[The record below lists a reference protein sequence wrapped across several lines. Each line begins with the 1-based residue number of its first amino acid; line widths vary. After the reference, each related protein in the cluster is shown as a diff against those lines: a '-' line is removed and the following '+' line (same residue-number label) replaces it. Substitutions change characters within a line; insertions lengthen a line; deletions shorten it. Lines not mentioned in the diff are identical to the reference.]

1 MGSLMARIEQKGL
14 LFGSRLYGGYT
25 EKSDY
30 DYLVYVPD
38 EDTFIKFL
46 NNNGVKTKDIVIES
60 GYENAQLGND
70 SSIMFMLEDK
80 EINIILYTKLDKWKS
95 AKNAY
100 KKLKLFMENET
111 SKLIMANS
119 HLRHRIVELVF
130 DSELN

>member
-46 NNNGVKTKDIVIES
+46 NNNGVKTKDIVIKS

-80 EINIILYTKLDKWKS
+80 EINIILYTKLDKWQS

-100 KKLKLFMENET
+100 KKLKEFMGNET
-111 SKLIMANS
+111 SKLIMADS